1 MVHWVILGMVRRFTA
16 LVDALTPPQ
25 ATDDETDR
33 ARFLVQIW
41 LLLLAASIAFVPLN
55 LMSKMWGQLG
65 LMCSVFLAAGSIL
78 FLLRS
83 SMKLVIV
90 THLSLVTLTLIF
102 GASALMQTPA
112 DVTNLLTLVLV
123 PLIASYLLVR
133 HSFIWVVAAS
143 ATGAAALTLAS
154 HGITVPVIDPEPG
167 ASSTFNIAVS
177 VISSWVLTRRFD
189 LLRSNSLERMRQAD
203 RAKTTFLATVGHE
216 IRTPMNGV
224 LGMTEVMLQEPQT
237 PMQRDQLEVIQRSG
251 RGLVSLINNL
261 LDLTRLEA
269 GKLDVD
275 EAPFDLDA
283 VIKDLEV
290 LARGHATAKGLSLV
304 LERGPGIPRIVS
316 GDGMRLTQVLN
327 NLVNNAIKFTDVGEV
342 RICVKMQG
350 GKKVRFEVRD
360 SGIGIT
366 PEVLKRLFR
375 PFEQADGSSTRR
387 HGGTGLGLAISSQLV
402 NLMGGRIEVQSVP
415 GKGSTFGFT
424 LVCPPAQL
432 PAPKLVVAPAM
443 ETRRRRVLVVDDNPI
458 NLRVA
463 SSLVEKAGFI
473 SVGATSGREALEL
486 MSAGDVAL
494 VLMDCHMPEMDGFEA
509 TERIRRLPS
518 GLQLP
523 IVALTASATPDDV
536 EACRRAG
543 MNEVL
548 AKPIHLDTLR
558 EVLARL
564 LGS

>member
-1 MVHWVILGMVRRFTA
+1 MGRRFTA
-16 LVDALTPPQ
+16 LVDALTPAQ

-41 LLLLAASIAFVPLN
+41 LLLLAASVAFVPLN

-65 LMCSVFLAAGSIL
+65 LMCCVFLAAGSIL

-83 SMKLVIV
+83 SVKLILV
-90 THLSLVTLTLIF
+90 THLSLVTLTVIF

-133 HSFIWVVAAS
+133 RSFIWVVAAS
-143 ATGAAALTLAS
+143 ATGAVALTLAS
-154 HGITVPVIDPEPG
+154 HGITVPVTDPEPV
-167 ASSTFNIAVS
+167 ASAAFNIAVN

-189 LLRSNSLERMRQAD
+189 QLRRNSLERMQQAD

-237 PMQRDQLEVIQRSG
+237 PTQRDQLEVIQRSG
-251 RGLVSLINNL
+251 RGLVSLINDL

-269 GKLDVD
+269 RKLDVD

-304 LERGPGIPRIVS
+304 LERGPGIPRITR
-316 GDGMRLTQVLN
+316 GDGHRLTQVLN
-327 NLVNNAIKFTDVGEV
+327 NLVNNAIKFTDAGEV
-342 RICVKMQG
+342 RICVKMH
-350 GKKVRFEVRD
+350 GKKVRFEVSD

-424 LVCPPAQL
+424 LPCPPAQL
-432 PAPKLVVAPAM
+432 PPAKVIAPVVM
-443 ETRRRRVLVVDDNPI
+443 ETRSRRVLVVDDNPV

-463 SSLVEKAGFI
+463 SSLVEKAGFV
-473 SVGATSGREALEL
+473 SLRATSGREALEM

-509 TERIRRLPS
+509 TERIRRLPL

>member
-1 MVHWVILGMVRRFTA
+1 MGRTLTA

-25 ATDDETDR
+25 ASDDETDR

-55 LMSKMWGQLG
+55 LMSKMWGQLA
-65 LMCSVFLAAGSIL
+65 LMCFVFVAAGSIL
-78 FLLRS
+78 FLLRRS
-83 SMKLVIV
+83 VKLVIV
-90 THLSLVTLTLIF
+90 THASLVTLTLTF

-112 DVTNLLTLVLV
+112 DISNLLTLVLV

-154 HGITVPVIDPEPG
+154 HGITVPVNDPEPV
-167 ASSTFNIAVS
+167 ASAAFNIAVN
-177 VISSWVLTRRFD
+177 VIASWVLTRRFD
-189 LLRSNSLERMRQAD
+189 QLRSNSLERMRQAD
-203 RAKTTFLATVGHE
+203 RAKTTFLATIGHE

-224 LGMTEVMLQEPQT
+224 LGMTEVMLQEPQSPT
-237 PMQRDQLEVIQRSG
+237 QRDQLEVIQRSG
-251 RGLVSLINNL
+251 RGLVSLINDL

-269 GKLDVD
+269 RKLDVD
-275 EAPFDLDA
+275 DAPFDLDA
-283 VIKDLEV
+283 LIKDLEV
-290 LARGHATAKGLSLV
+290 LARGHATAKGLALV
-304 LERGPGIPRIVS
+304 LERGPSIPRIVL

-327 NLVNNAIKFTDVGEV
+327 NLVNNAIKFTDAGEV

-402 NLMGGRIEVQSVP
+402 TLMGGRIEVESEP

-424 LVCPPAQL
+424 LPCTPAVL
-432 PAPKLVVAPAM
+432 PAPKVIAPLVM
-443 ETRRRRVLVVDDNPI
+443 ETRSRRVLVVDDNPI

-463 SSLVEKAGFI
+463 SSLVEKAGFV
-473 SVGATSGREALEL
+473 SLRATSGREALEL

-509 TERIRRLPS
+509 TERIRRMPL

-564 LGS
+564 LGN